1 MERPVVP
8 LLVPL
13 RTGIWCILAR
23 RGAVWKSLVTICNKG
38 GYSRQC
44 DYVQGGAATPKIGLK
59 IRRPQGRGGSSPP
72 PGTKISNYLR
82 AKQSITSASHFLTH
96 RTRAYEPG

>member
-1 MERPVVP
+1 MSDVLISRSLLRDLEIHVEDVMPTGSTLFLGSFSHEMARPVVP

-59 IRRPQGRGGSSPP
+59 IRSS
-72 PGTKISNYLR
+72 
-82 AKQSITSASHFLTH
+82 
-96 RTRAYEPG
+96 